1 MRPLRTA
8 GVQLVAG
15 RKEMV
20 GGLFFENRKKFP
32 DLAKTVP

>member
-15 RKEMV
+15 REGMV
-20 GGLFFENRKKFP
+20 GGLFFENRKK
-32 DLAKTVP
+32 VS